1 MKFFPIFLD
10 LENQEVLV
18 VGGGEQAAQKVR
30 LLVRT
35 TARIVVMAEEPNAE
49 LCGLEAAGR
58 IAVRRRRFQQ
68 SEVRTQGLI
77 YAAIG
82 DAALDKQ
89 VATAARRRGV
99 PVNVVDTP
107 GDCTFITPA
116 IVDRDP
122 VIVAIGTEGMAPIIA
137 RQIKSKLEVLL
148 PTRLGHVAKA
158 AGRLRT
164 RIAGL
169 VNDAARRRKLW
180 ERLLS
185 GRFAD
190 RLIAGDVMG
199 ADHIANQEIAA
210 VAQDGTTAGSITLVG
225 CGPGDPDLLTLKAV
239 QILQAADTLVIDRLV
254 DPRVLDYARRDAKRI
269 FVGKTPGN
277 PSTDQNEINRILVR
291 EALLGRKVVRLKGG
305 DPAVFGRAAE
315 ELMAARAAGIDVAIV
330 PGITAAHAASASIGL
345 PLTLR
350 TKMQQFTI
358 LTGASADGDL
368 DHDWHALAR
377 NGHGFA
383 IYMGVRAAPTLR
395 RKLLVAGAAANTSV
409 IVVENA
415 SRENER
421 VVATS
426 LADMAEAIETHGV
439 HGPAIIFVGLDW
451 AQAGLSPPAGV
462 TRHARPQLSLPELSA
477 RETSGHTV
485 AKSTSSLGVS
495 Q

>member
-1 MKFFPIFLD
+1 MKYFPIFLD

-18 VGGGEQAAQKVR
+18 VGGGEQAVQKVR

-35 TARIVVMAEEPNAE
+35 TARIVVVVEEPNAE
-49 LCGLEAAGR
+49 LRGLEADGR
-58 IAVRRRRFQQ
+58 IEVRQRRFQ
-68 SEVRTQGLI
+68 SSDVGAQGLI
-77 YAAIG
+77 YAATG
-82 DAALDKQ
+82 DAALDSQ
-89 VATAARRRGV
+89 VATAARHRRV

-107 GDCTFITPA
+107 RDCSFITPA
-116 IVDRDP
+116 IIDRDP
-122 VIVAIGTEGMAPIIA
+122 VVVAIGTEGMAPIIA

-158 AGRLRT
+158 AGQLRG
-164 RIAGL
+164 RIAKL
-169 VNDAARRRKLW
+169 VSDAARRRQLW
-180 ERLLS
+180 ERLLA
-185 GRFAD
+185 GRFSD
-190 RLIAGDVMG
+190 RLIAGDVVG
-199 ADHIANQEIAA
+199 AHDIANREIAA
-210 VAQDGTTAGSITLVG
+210 VAQDGVTPGSITLVG

-239 QILQAADTLVIDRLV
+239 QVLQAADTLVIDRLV

-269 FVGKTPGN
+269 FVGKVPGG
-277 PSTDQNEINRILVR
+277 PSTDQNEINRNLVR
-291 EALLGRKVVRLKGG
+291 EALLGRKVARLKGG
-305 DPAVFGRAAE
+305 DPSVFGRAVE

-350 TKMQQFTI
+350 ATMQQFTI

-377 NGHGFA
+377 AGHGFA
-383 IYMGVRAAPTLR
+383 IYMGVRTAPILR
-395 RKLLVAGAAANTSV
+395 RKLLAAGAAADTPV

-426 LADMAEAIETHGV
+426 LADMAEAIQAHGV

-451 AQAGLSPPAGV
+451 AQAGLSPPAGI
-462 TRHARPQLSLPELSA
+462 ARYAKPQLSALPLSA
-477 RETSGHTV
+477 CEVSGQAV
-485 AKSTSSLGVS
+485 STSIQSPGVS
-495 Q
+495 